1 MIALPFTDQIAHIL
15 GASGETLTYT
25 SNFLKVMFL
34 SSPFVIVFFILEQ
47 FAIAVGKPIISM
59 IGMLSSVVL
68 NMILDP
74 IFIFWF
80 RFKCRWCSIRNSNF

>member
-47 FAIAVGKPIISM
+47 FARAVGKPIISM

-68 NMILDP
+68 NMILDLSS
-74 IFIFWF
+74 FWF
-80 RFKCRWCSIRNSNF
+80 RFKCRCSIRNSNF

>member
-47 FAIAVGKPIISM
+47 FARAVETYYFNDWYVI
-59 IGMLSSVVL
+59 
-68 NMILDP
+68 
-74 IFIFWF
+74 
-80 RFKCRWCSIRNSNF
+80 